1 MAPETSSGRNPRR
14 NKQETSWWRKGSFLF
29 LIVVGL
35 ALGIWLVMH
44 RVLLKV
50 SHTQGNDKF
59 PGYSSKFVEEQSKHI
74 KTLLAETNAL
84 LRDVMYSNITMSPE
98 LQQHVAH
105 ISSEKIDP
113 TKWKQLQTVLKAEEA
128 KVATCVS
135 EKQTVALA
143 LQHCQQSQASSV
155 SSSSSSSTS
164 MFGALT
170 QSMTKTET
178 SPPPSTKRWLSIGIP
193 TISRAHNEDYLLTS
207 LQVPS
212 LYLPFLSSITLLS
225 IVRAY
230 SM

>member
-1 MAPETSSGRNPRR
+1 MAPETLSGRNPRR
-14 NKQETSWWRKGSFLF
+14 NKQEISWWRKGSFLF

-44 RVLLKV
+44 RVLLNV

-59 PGYSSKFVEEQSKHI
+59 PGYSSKFVDEQSKHI

-84 LRDVMYSNITMSPE
+84 LRDVMYSNITLSPE
-98 LQQHVAH
+98 LQKHTAH
-105 ISSEKIDP
+105 ISSDKIDQ
-113 TKWKQLQTVLKAEEA
+113 TKWKQLQISLKAEET

-135 EKQTVALA
+135 EKQMVTSA
-143 LQHCQQSQASSV
+143 LQHCQQSQSSSV

-178 SPPPSTKRWLSIGIP
+178 SSPPASTRRWLSIGIP

-207 LQVPS
+207 LQVTQS
-212 LYLPFLSSITLLS
+212 NITYVTTS
-225 IVRAY
+225 Y
-230 SM
+230 STCIST

>member
-1 MAPETSSGRNPRR
+1 MAPETLSGRNPRR

-44 RVLLKV
+44 RVLLNV

-59 PGYSSKFVEEQSKHI
+59 PGYSSKFVDEQSKHI

-84 LRDVMYSNITMSPE
+84 LRDVMYSNITLSPE
-98 LQQHVAH
+98 LQQHSTH
-105 ISSEKIDP
+105 ISSEKIDQ
-113 TKWKQLQTVLKAEEA
+113 TKWKQLQTSLKAEEA

-135 EKQTVALA
+135 EKQTVTSA
-143 LQHCQQSQASSV
+143 LQHCQQSQTSSV
-155 SSSSSSSTS
+155 SSSSSTS

-178 SPPPSTKRWLSIGIP
+178 SLPSSSTRRWLSIGIP

-207 LQVPS
+207 LQVTQS
-212 LYLPFLSSITLLS
+212 NITYVTTS
-225 IVRAY
+225 Y
-230 SM
+230 STCIST

>member
-1 MAPETSSGRNPRR
+1 MAPETLSGRNPRR

-44 RVLLKV
+44 RVLLNV

-59 PGYSSKFVEEQSKHI
+59 PGYSSKFVDEQSKHI

-84 LRDVMYSNITMSPE
+84 LRDVMYSNITLSPE
-98 LQQHVAH
+98 LQQHTAH
-105 ISSEKIDP
+105 ISSEKIDQ
-113 TKWKQLQTVLKAEEA
+113 TKWKQLQISLKAEEA

-135 EKQTVALA
+135 EKQTVASA
-143 LQHCQQSQASSV
+143 LQHCQQSQSSSV
-155 SSSSSSSTS
+155 SSSSSTS

-178 SPPPSTKRWLSIGIP
+178 SSPPASTRRWLSIGIP

-207 LQVPS
+207 LQVTHYFVS
-212 LYLPFLSSITLLS
+212 YVTTS
-225 IVRAY
+225 Y
-230 SM
+230 STCINT